1 MAVFIDLE
9 NLFGGY
15 GRSIT
20 GVPLAAMVRAV
31 QRKAHELGLSRG
43 AATARAYAN
52 WTHPDMA
59 SYRKQMAAAGI
70 EPVQVW
76 TSTAPTIPGGTRPKN
91 AADIQLV
98 VDALAVAADAPWIDV
113 FAIISGDGDFVPLV
127 RRLQLIGKVVLG
139 ASVVRENAGIVSAD
153 LRAAVDHYVDVQPAN
168 KPAPV
173 SAPAPAAAAVPATK
187 AVPVPRQKIVASER
201 VPTKKE
207 YVRAALTYTQTY
219 PQALV
224 GGAVIGSQLGSLLK
238 QRWPNTSYATF
249 GYKSFGSFVEEA
261 CNLRMHRPKA
271 AKKAPVPDGS
281 K

>member
-1 MAVFIDLE
+1 MGEVLRHRNMAVFIDLE

-187 AVPVPRQKIVASER
+187 AVPVPPAKDRGLGAGPHKKGVCQGCPDLHPDVPAGLGGWRRDRQSTWFAAQAAVA
-201 VPTKKE
+201 
-207 YVRAALTYTQTY
+207 QH
-219 PQALV
+219 
-224 GGAVIGSQLGSLLK
+224 QLRDVWLQILWLL
-238 QRWPNTSYATF
+238 R
-249 GYKSFGSFVEEA
+249 
-261 CNLRMHRPKA
+261 
-271 AKKAPVPDGS
+271 
-281 K
+281 